1 MQGLINMMK
10 ELHDLAGQHD
20 HIAESMSKLVLKDLQ
35 TAIQELKQ
43 ERKRVT
49 GNLIFLCSRSAYFM
63 LLLSP
68 LPSLP
73 TQFSDSV

>member
-1 MQGLINMMK
+1 MQGFIAMMK

-20 HIAESMSKLVLKDLQ
+20 HIAESMSKLVLKELQ

-49 GNLIFLCSRSAYFM
+49 GKALFVFLVYYI
-63 LLLSP
+63 
-68 LPSLP
+68 
-73 TQFSDSV
+73 